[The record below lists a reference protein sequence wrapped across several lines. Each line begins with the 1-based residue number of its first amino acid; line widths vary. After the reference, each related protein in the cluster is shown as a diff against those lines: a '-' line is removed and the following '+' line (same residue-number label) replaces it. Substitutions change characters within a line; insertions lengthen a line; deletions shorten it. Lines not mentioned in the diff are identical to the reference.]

1 MEENQRQREIE
12 DLKFKKILEE
22 MELQRKQRELEEKL
36 RHEKEN
42 EYMQKK
48 RDLEIQNQE
57 AKKKNLLY
65 EWKRWSYY
73 ILMI

>member
-1 MEENQRQREIE
+1 MEN
-12 DLKFKKILEE
+12 
-22 MELQRKQRELEEKL
+22 QRKQRVLEEKL